1 MGKHCRLRNRG
12 IYRYGRWVTGV
23 RLDRAGGRLIRLGV
37 DVKVE
42 IAKMEKV
49 RFILNS

>member
-1 MGKHCRLRNRG
+1 MGKHCRLRNTG

-23 RLDRAGGRLIRLGV
+23 RLDRAGRRLIRLGM
-37 DVKVE
+37 DVKWE
-42 IAKMEKV
+42 IGKVEKV